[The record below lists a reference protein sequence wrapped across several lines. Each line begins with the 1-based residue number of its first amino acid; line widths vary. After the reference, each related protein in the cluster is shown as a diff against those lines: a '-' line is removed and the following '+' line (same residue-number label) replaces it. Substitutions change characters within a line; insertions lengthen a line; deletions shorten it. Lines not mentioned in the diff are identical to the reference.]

1 MNKLKQEKILFYIKI
16 FSIIC
21 IIILCF
27 EIGYLVN
34 HKYFSFGES
43 IYFDSINAFDIF
55 DDNLV
60 VVGSNNNNENH
71 YEKAKLS
78 IYDKMYN
85 RNLDKIYNKG
95 FNSVFFDVI
104 SLDNGIIAVGSFEKD
119 EINHN
124 NGFRSALLVKYD
136 YNGNIIFEKSFS
148 ILDDSK
154 FMAIEAYDD
163 YYYVV
168 GQSVYDELTLGNS
181 SKGGAFLI
189 KYDKDGNIVWK
200 SNFGDNKT
208 AIYNNLYV
216 SNKYIFVVGSNF
228 NNIGIVA
235 KYSHDGKMLDYAE
248 YEFTDRFGFT
258 SIKFLDDSLFVVGG
272 KKTDNG
278 VDGVI
283 VKYDTD
289 CNYIDEV
296 FFDSDFDER
305 FNKIIIDDSD
315 SIVAIGSISM
325 YDKDKITKDLNVLHY
340 DGIIA
345 KYKKDLKLIKSI
357 YYGDKND
364 DHFTDILLDRN
375 NYLVSGYSSY
385 TDNSY
390 MSKFVIYSD
399 ALKVLEVK

>member
-1 MNKLKQEKILFYIKI
+1 MNIKEEKILFYIKI

-136 YNGNIIFEKSFS
+136 
-148 ILDDSK
+148 
-154 FMAIEAYDD
+154 
-163 YYYVV
+163 
-168 GQSVYDELTLGNS
+168 
-181 SKGGAFLI
+181 
-189 KYDKDGNIVWK
+189 
-200 SNFGDNKT
+200 
-208 AIYNNLYV
+208 
-216 SNKYIFVVGSNF
+216 
-228 NNIGIVA
+228 
-235 KYSHDGKMLDYAE
+235 
-248 YEFTDRFGFT
+248 
-258 SIKFLDDSLFVVGG
+258 
-272 KKTDNG
+272 
-278 VDGVI
+278 
-283 VKYDTD
+283 
-289 CNYIDEV
+289 
-296 FFDSDFDER
+296 
-305 FNKIIIDDSD
+305 
-315 SIVAIGSISM
+315 
-325 YDKDKITKDLNVLHY
+325 
-340 DGIIA
+340 
-345 KYKKDLKLIKSI
+345 
-357 YYGDKND
+357 
-364 DHFTDILLDRN
+364 
-375 NYLVSGYSSY
+375 
-385 TDNSY
+385 
-390 MSKFVIYSD
+390 
-399 ALKVLEVK
+399 